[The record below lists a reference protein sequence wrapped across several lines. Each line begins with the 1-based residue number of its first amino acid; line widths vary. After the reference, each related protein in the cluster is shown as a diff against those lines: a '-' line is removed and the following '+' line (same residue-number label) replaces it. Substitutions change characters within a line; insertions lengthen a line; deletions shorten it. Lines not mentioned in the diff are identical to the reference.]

1 MILKRLNLI
10 LVLLIMVVWSD
21 MLFAEYKN
29 GETYHGFKLIEKR
42 FVKEVNAEC
51 LLFEHV
57 QSGARLIKIADD
69 DPNKTFSI
77 AFKTLP
83 ESDAGT
89 PHIMEH
95 SVLNGS
101 RNFPV
106 KSPFDVLAKGSL
118 NTFLNAMTGSHI
130 TIYPVASMNDK
141 DYFNLMHIYLDAVFH
156 PLIYDDPRILK
167 QEGWHH
173 ELTGPEAPVEYKGV
187 VYNEMKGAFSSPSR
201 ELGYQIDKNLF
212 PDNCYVYSSGGYP
225 TATPTLTYDDFL
237 NFHRKYYHPSNS
249 YIFLYGNADV
259 DKELEFINRE
269 YLSSYN
275 KSDAVISIPVQKPF
289 EKMKEITG
297 FYPVSESGNI
307 KDQTYLTLSYV
318 SGLCTDRTLVMA
330 LDILSEVLVN
340 QESAPVRLAL
350 QEAGIGK
357 EVSGSVDELKQN
369 VFQISVQNANAEDMK
384 KFHEVVMKTLKDV
397 IKKGLDQEAV
407 QGTLNRIE
415 FSLRE
420 GNDAQKGLTY
430 NFRTLSGWF
439 FANDPF
445 LSLEYENTLT
455 NIKKEIKK
463 GYLEKVIQKYL
474 VENPHALLLSL
485 QPKPG
490 LESEIN
496 EQIAAELESY
506 KASLSPDEAESLVK
520 ETSALVEY
528 QKQEDTPEALA
539 AIPMLELKDI
549 NPVAEWYTVSS
560 SLISDVPALQHE
572 SFTNDVV
579 YTSLYFDARVLPKEL
594 IPYAALL
601 AEIMGSMNTE
611 NYTYG
616 ELDKALNLHTGGFS
630 SSLATY
636 LEYED
641 DNNLMPKFVVSSKS
655 MNSKVGKMFELVG
668 EIVKHSRYGDT
679 ERLKAVLTRHQSRLD
694 ASIKR
699 DGIGYAMKRMTSY
712 YSNEGMFN
720 ELTEG
725 AEYYWFITD
734 LLNDFDDKSGDIIA
748 NLNKTAELLLSK
760 NNLIV
765 SVTGAKSDLPVF
777 SKNFAKFVKLLPEK
791 KPEYNKWSF
800 TFEKKNEGLLTASK
814 VQYVL
819 QGYDYK
825 KLGYK
830 WDGKLRVL
838 TQILSRDFLQTRI
851 RVLGGAYGGF
861 SSFSSDGRVY
871 FASYRDPNLRE
882 TLVNFDAIPEFMKT
896 FEADDQTMTRFII
909 GTVARM
915 DKPLTPSQKG
925 ALAVKRYFE
934 KTTKDDLQKER
945 SAVLSVTPA
954 DIRSM
959 EKMVSEVLA
968 QDAFCVYGNEDKIES
983 EKDIFGKII
992 PLNR

>member
-1 MILKRLNLI
+1 MNLKRLILP
-10 LVLLIMVVWSD
+10 LVLLMMVVWSD
-21 MLFAEYKN
+21 MLFAEYKK
-29 GETYHGFKLIEKR
+29 GETYHGFKLTEKR

-57 QSGARLIKIADD
+57 KSGARLIKIADD

-167 QEGWHH
+167 QEGWHR

-212 PDNCYVYSSGGYP
+212 PDNCYRFSSGGYP
-225 TATPTLTYDDFL
+225 TAIPTLTYEDFL

-249 YIFLYGNADV
+249 YIYLYGNADV

-269 YLSSYN
+269 YLSSYD
-275 KSDAVISIPVQKPF
+275 KSDAVITIPVQKPF
-289 EKMKEITG
+289 EKMKVITAS
-297 FYPVSESGNI
+297 YPVSESGNT
-307 KDQTYLTLSYV
+307 KDQTYLTLNFV
-318 SGLCTDRTLVMA
+318 SGPGTDRTLVMA

-350 QEAGIGK
+350 QEKGIGK
-357 EVSGSVDELKQN
+357 DVSASVDELKQN
-369 VFQISVQNANAEDMK
+369 VFQISVQNANAEDLI
-384 KFHEVVMKTLKDV
+384 KFREVVTNTLKDV
-397 IKKGLDQEAV
+397 IKKGLDKEAV

-445 LSLEYENTLT
+445 LSLEYEKTLT
-455 NIKKEIKK
+455 DIKKEINK

-485 QPKPG
+485 QPEPG
-490 LESEIN
+490 LESKIN

-506 KASLSPDEAESLVK
+506 KASLSAEETESLVK
-520 ETSALVEY
+520 ETSALVAY

-539 AIPMLELKDI
+539 TIPMLELKDI
-549 NPVAEWYTVSS
+549 NPEAEWYTVTDSR
-560 SLISDVPALQHE
+560 IADVSVLHHE

-579 YTSLYFDARVLPKEL
+579 YTSLYFDARVLPAEL

-601 AEIMGSMNTE
+601 SEIMGSMNTE

-630 SSLATY
+630 TALATY

-655 MNSKVGKMFELVG
+655 MNSKVDKMFELVG
-668 EIVKHSRYGDT
+668 EIVNRSRYGDKD
-679 ERLKAVLTRHQSRLD
+679 RLKAVLTRHQSRLD

-699 DGIGYAMKRMTSY
+699 DGIGYAMTRMTSY

-720 ELTEG
+720 ELTDG

-734 LLNDFDDKSGDIIA
+734 LLNDFDNQSGEIIT
-748 NLNKTAELLLSK
+748 NLSKTAELLLNK

-777 SKNFAKFVKLLPEK
+777 SKSFAKFVSILPEK

-838 TQILSRDFLQTRI
+838 TQILSRDFLQNRI

-861 SSFSSDGRVY
+861 SSFASDGRVY

-882 TLVNFDAIPEFMKT
+882 TLVNYDAIPEFMKT

-925 ALAVKRYFE
+925 SLAVKRYFE
-934 KTTKDDLQKER
+934 KTTKEDLQKER

-954 DIRSM
+954 DIRGM
-959 EKMVSEVLA
+959 EKMVSDVLA

-983 EKDIFGKII
+983 EKDVFGKII
-992 PLNR
+992 QLNR